1 VRLRH
6 QLTARF
12 SPNSNV
18 HRNHSLSFRRAGS
31 RIDIGGVG
39 PQADLVTPDDT
50 WADDVG
56 TLQTSYMRG
65 GGVVLRYPTRDS
77 PATYTGLSSTG
88 PRGSRCLI
96 PGWLTSLL
104 HAPTTPGRTQ
114 GNGNLSTAER
124 SLPAYVALR
133 KFSLGLQNGSHE

>member
-1 VRLRH
+1 MRRNQRAQQNVIQRRKVRLRH

-18 HRNHSLSFRRAGS
+18 HQNHSLSFRRAGS
-31 RIDIGGVG
+31 RIDIGGIG

-65 GGVVLRYPTRDS
+65 AGVVLRYSTRYS
-77 PATYTGLSSTG
+77 SSTFAGLSSIEA
-88 PRGSRCLI
+88 RG
-96 PGWLTSLL
+96 
-104 HAPTTPGRTQ
+104 
-114 GNGNLSTAER
+114 
-124 SLPAYVALR
+124 
-133 KFSLGLQNGSHE
+133 